1 MTIRQLPVAPA
12 GRPCAGVTSEP
23 QPSALERW
31 NGGIRAA
38 SDNDNSISILMLLD
52 VITGMRGSR
61 QNASPAHYV
70 Q

>member
-23 QPSALERW
+23 LPSALERW

-38 SDNDNSISILMLLD
+38 TDNDNAISILMSLG
-52 VITGMRGSR
+52 VITGMK
-61 QNASPAHYV
+61 A
-70 Q
+70 